1 MSSSRMSVLQTK
13 HNAKNPSPMK
23 TDQRGLFI
31 FHYLIASAGGGGGGA
46 VIGIALPKANRKHI

>member
-1 MSSSRMSVLQTK
+1 MSVLQTK

-31 FHYLIASAGGGGGGA
+31 FHYLIASAGGGGA